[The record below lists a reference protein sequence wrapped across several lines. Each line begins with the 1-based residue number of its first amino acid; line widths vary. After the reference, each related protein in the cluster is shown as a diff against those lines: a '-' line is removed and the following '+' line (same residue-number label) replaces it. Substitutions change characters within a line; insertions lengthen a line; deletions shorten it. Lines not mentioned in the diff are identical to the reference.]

1 MRAMCRQSEW
11 ARPSSGQVIKQLQFL
26 AGQCGLCA
34 ASQSR
39 PGRQVVRE
47 KNVAVCSQS
56 WRILIRSDQGKSI
69 IQRIGADYRR
79 YCIELFPLI

>member
-1 MRAMCRQSEW
+1 MCAAGAASQHWCGRQAGERAD
-11 ARPSSGQVIKQLQFL
+11 AGAAAGG

-56 WRILIRSDQGKSI
+56 WRILIRSDPGHNDIS
-69 IQRIGADYRR
+69 
-79 YCIELFPLI
+79 